1 MLKPK
6 ACWAAKPF
14 RSQFVKG
21 ATAPCV
27 RFFVITFGQSRDPI
41 NCEDKK
47 ASDIKM
53 IKEVNKRDNKKTLKD
68 DGQERKKKKPKVLGL
83 LWWRFYSCPA

>member
-14 RSQFVKG
+14 KSQIVKG

-27 RFFVITFGQSRDPI
+27 RFFVITFGQSSDPI

-47 ASDIKM
+47 ESDIKM
-53 IKEVNKRDNKKTLKD
+53 IKEVIKETIKD
-68 DGQERKKKKPKVLGL
+68 IDR
-83 LWWRFYSCPA
+83 

>member
-1 MLKPK
+1 MPK

-14 RSQFVKG
+14 KSQIVKG

-47 ASDIKM
+47 ESDSKM
-53 IKEVNKRDNKKTLKD
+53 IKRDYKETIKRH
-68 DGQERKKKKPKVLGL
+68 
-83 LWWRFYSCPA
+83 